1 MSNSA
6 YIDIEQLKVR
16 PKLTP
21 ADFPS
26 RQEALDWA
34 EDRLDSLLKHIGE
47 LEGDMVFLGEH
58 PTPVEVKQ
66 IAGKWQ
72 AFAVTEATK

>member
-1 MSNSA
+1 MQTFA

-26 RQEALDWA
+26 RKEALDYA
-34 EDRLDSLLKHIGE
+34 EDRLDSLLQRILQ
-47 LEGDMVFLGEH
+47 LEGE
-58 PTPVEVKQ
+58 
-66 IAGKWQ
+66 IAQ
-72 AFAVTEATK
+72 EAST